1 MIRQLLKFWL
11 KFWIALVL
19 ALTAPVMAA
28 SRNAPDAAMTITI
41 CSDGALKT
49 IQLDAQ
55 GAPVGVAHWC
65 PDCILADLPAVL
77 PADLP
82 GAHLMLVA
90 KDWQFSQQTAARTSA
105 RLTNRPARGPP
116 A

>member
-1 MIRQLLKFWL
+1 MIRHLL

-55 GAPVGVAHWC
+55 GAPVGMAHWC

-77 PADLP
+77 PTDLP
-82 GAHLMLVA
+82 DVHLLLVA
-90 KDWQFSQQTAARTSA
+90 KDWQFSKQTAARTSA
-105 RLTNRPARGPP
+105 RLTHRPARGPP